1 MLNESW
7 KSLEKHFE
15 EGITLGIGEVK
26 AFWDS
31 WLSMQLGNSMQD
43 EEVEL
48 WENRNLGENNKK
60 NKNKTK
66 QKRVGGVFYIFIEA
80 LWLSSWLVG
89 L

>member
-1 MLNESW
+1 MLHESW

-60 NKNKTK
+60 NQNKTK
-66 QKRVGGVFYIFIEA
+66 KKEWEVYSTFLLKPYGSAAG
-80 LWLSSWLVG
+80 W
-89 L
+89 

>member
-1 MLNESW
+1 LLNESW

-15 EGITLGIGEVK
+15 EGIALGIGEVK

-60 NKNKTK
+60 IKTK
-66 QKRVGGVFYIFIEA
+66 QKKEWEVYSTFLLKPYVSA
-80 LWLSSWLVG
+80 ADW
-89 L
+89 

>member
-60 NKNKTK
+60 KSKQNKK
-66 QKRVGGVFYIFIEA
+66 KRVGGVFYIFIEA

>member
-15 EGITLGIGEVK
+15 EGIALGIGEVK
-26 AFWDS
+26 AFWHS

-60 NKNKTK
+60 KSKQNKKKEWEVYSTFLLK
-66 QKRVGGVFYIFIEA
+66 PYGSAAG
-80 LWLSSWLVG
+80 W
-89 L
+89 